1 MEMSLYGSNVEY
13 GLHCLLYL
21 VDPPAGA
28 SISSKDLA
36 EFQGVSPSLVAKL
49 FTQLQKAGIVESAEG
64 IRGGYRLAKPAGD
77 ISVFDVVRAVDG
89 DKPLFQCREIRAN
102 CVLYGD
108 DPPASA
114 TKGLCSIHAVML
126 EAQERMYGALRE
138 QTLASLAGKVD
149 DKTTA
154 TYSRLKQQ
162 WFEDRDAKRRTP
174 ARLRSTSNTAHLR
187 ARPKRKA

>member
-1 MEMSLYGSNVEY
+1 MSLYGSNVEY

-28 SISSKDLA
+28 PVSSKDLA

-77 ISVFDVVRAVDG
+77 ISVFDVVHAVEG

-114 TKGLCSIHAVML
+114 TRGVCRIHAVML
-126 EAQERMYGALRE
+126 EAQARMYDAMRE
-138 QTLASLAGKVD
+138 QTLAVIANDVD
-149 DKTTA
+149 DKTA
-154 TYSRLKQQ
+154 PKYAKLKQE
-162 WFEDRDAKRRTP
+162 WFEERDIERRTP
-174 ARLRSTSNTAHLR
+174 ARLRSQS
-187 ARPKRKA
+187 KRKVS

>member
-1 MEMSLYGSNVEY
+1 MSLYGSNVEY

-21 VDPPAGA
+21 VDPTAGA

-64 IRGGYRLAKPAGD
+64 IGGGYRLAKPAGD

-89 DKPLFQCREIRAN
+89 DKPLFQCKEIRAN

-114 TKGLCSIHAVML
+114 TKGVCRIHAVML
-126 EAQERMYGALRE
+126 EAQERMYDALRE
-138 QTLASLAGKVD
+138 QTLAGLAGEVEE
-149 DKTTA
+149 KTTEK
-154 TYSRLKQQ
+154 YSRLKRQ
-162 WFEDRDAKRRTP
+162 WFKDRDAERRTP
-174 ARLRSTSNTAHLR
+174 ARLRSASNTARLR
-187 ARPKRKA
+187 AQSKRRTS

>member
-1 MEMSLYGSNVEY
+1 MSLYGSNVEY

-28 SISSKDLA
+28 PVSSKDLA

-64 IRGGYRLAKPAGD
+64 IRGGYRLARPAGD
-77 ISVFDVVRAVDG
+77 ISVYDVVRAVEG

-102 CVLYGD
+102 CILYGD

-126 EAQERMYGALRE
+126 KAQERMYGVLRE
-138 QTLASLAGKVD
+138 QTLAGIAGEVD
-149 DKTTA
+149 DKTTSKYA
-154 TYSRLKQQ
+154 RQKQQ
-162 WFEDRDAKRRTP
+162 WFQDREEMRRTP
-174 ARLRSTSNTAHLR
+174 ARLRSKSKP
-187 ARPKRKA
+187 ARPRAQTKRKVS

>member
-1 MEMSLYGSNVEY
+1 MSLYGSNVEY

-28 SISSKDLA
+28 PISSKDLA

-49 FTQLQKAGIVESAEG
+49 FTQFQKAGIVKSAEG
-64 IRGGYRLAKPAGD
+64 IAGGYRLAKPAGD

-89 DKPLFQCREIRAN
+89 DKPLFQCKEIRAN

-114 TKGLCSIHAVML
+114 TRGLCSIHVVML
-126 EAQERMYGALRE
+126 EAQERMYDALRE
-138 QTLASLAGKVD
+138 QTLAGLAGKVD
-149 DKTTA
+149 DKTTPKYA
-154 TYSRLKQQ
+154 RLKHQ
-162 WFEDRDAKRRTP
+162 WFEDRDAERRTP
-174 ARLRSTSNTAHLR
+174 ARLRSASNIARLR
-187 ARPKRKA
+187 AHSKKRTS

>member
-1 MEMSLYGSNVEY
+1 MSLYGSNVEY

-21 VDPPAGA
+21 VDPAAGA

-64 IRGGYRLAKPAGD
+64 IRGGYRLAKPPAD

-89 DKPLFQCREIRAN
+89 DKPLFQCKEIRAN

-114 TKGLCSIHAVML
+114 TRGLCSIHALML
-126 EAQERMYGALRE
+126 EAQERMYDTLRG
-138 QTLASLAGKVD
+138 QTLAGLAGEVE
-149 DKTTA
+149 DKTTGKY
-154 TYSRLKQQ
+154 TRLKQQ
-162 WFEDRDAKRRTP
+162 WFEDRDTERRTP
-174 ARLRSTSNTAHLR
+174 ARLRSASNTARLR
-187 ARPKRKA
+187 AQSKRSTS

>member
-1 MEMSLYGSNVEY
+1 MSLYGSNVEY

-28 SISSKDLA
+28 PVSSKDLA

-77 ISVFDVVRAVDG
+77 ISVFDVVRAVEG

-114 TKGLCSIHAVML
+114 TTGVCSIHTVML

-138 QTLASLAGKVD
+138 KTLAGIAAEVEDKVTQ
-149 DKTTA
+149 KYTR
-154 TYSRLKQQ
+154 SKQQ
-162 WFEDRDAKRRTP
+162 WFQDRDEIRRTP
-174 ARLRSTSNTAHLR
+174 ARLRAES
-187 ARPKRKA
+187 KRKAS

>member
-1 MEMSLYGSNVEY
+1 MSLYGSNVEY

-28 SISSKDLA
+28 PVSSKDLA

-77 ISVFDVVRAVDG
+77 ISVFDVVRAVEG

-114 TKGLCSIHAVML
+114 TTGVCSIHAVML

-138 QTLASLAGKVD
+138 KTLAGIAAEVEDKVTQ
-149 DKTTA
+149 KYTR
-154 TYSRLKQQ
+154 SKQQ
-162 WFEDRDAKRRTP
+162 WFQDRDEIRRTP
-174 ARLRSTSNTAHLR
+174 ARLRAES
-187 ARPKRKA
+187 KRKAS